1 MTLQYPSD
9 SDSQDM
15 DYVTFS
21 PSPYR
26 TNNTNTGLGGSA
38 APASASAHSVVLY
51 MPNSTPA
58 VGNANAWSEIKF
70 EGPLGQLKK
79 DGAAALGE
87 AGAGLGNMGVGR
99 QNNFSISEIG
109 QRVTANLKGA
119 GGAAAANLGG
129 IAAQVGMQAMS
140 GIVGA
145 SPNQMLALGAG
156 KVYNPNVELLY
167 SSPQMR
173 SFAFNFDMTPK
184 SAQEA
189 QMINRIILNFKKW
202 SAPDDLENGMFEVPY
217 VWKIEYKTG
226 TGINKNMN
234 QFKKAALSSISVQAN
249 ANTEMH
255 VAHAGGV
262 PITTSIT
269 LQFQEVDIIVRGD
282 HTKAGGQGF

>member
-1 MTLQYPSD
+1 MTLQYPMD
-9 SDSQDM
+9 TGVTDM

-26 TNNTNTGLGGSA
+26 TNKTKGGLGGSA
-38 APASASAHSVVLY
+38 APASADAHSVVLY
-51 MPNSTPA
+51 MPNSTPV
-58 VGNANAWSEIKF
+58 VGNANSWSEVQF
-70 EGPLGQLKK
+70 PGPLGQLKK

-87 AGAGLGNMGVGR
+87 AGAALGNMGVGR

-109 QRVTANLKGA
+109 QRITANLKGA
-119 GGAAAANLGG
+119 GGEAGKNLGG
-129 IAAQVGMQAMS
+129 IGAQVGMQMLS
-140 GIVGA
+140 GVVGA

-156 KVYNPNVELLY
+156 KIYNPNVELLY

-173 SFAFNFDMTPK
+173 GFAFNFDMTPK
-184 SAQEA
+184 NAEEA

-217 VWKIEYKTG
+217 VWQIQYKTG
-226 TGINKNMN
+226 SGDNLNMN

-255 VAHAGGV
+255 VAHDGGV

-269 LQFQEVDIIVRGD
+269 LQFQEVDIIVRKD
-282 HTKAGGQGF
+282 HTEVGGQGY